1 MGELTV
7 GKWIRWQGVVAFVVV
22 MGLFAFVWFMLVD
35 TWVQRAIERAGTA
48 AVGAKVELDAA
59 DLSLM
64 PLGLT
69 LTRLQVT
76 NPDEPMTNAVEIAR
90 ITGTLETLELL
101 RRKVII
107 DAMTV
112 DGMRFNTPRRMSG
125 AIATAPKEKAV
136 PSEGTGGFSL
146 PSVEINDPKEILAKE
161 LDSLR
166 SLKMA
171 EELRMDVETAK
182 DKWKERIASLP
193 DKAKL
198 NEYKERIEKLKSA
211 GKGGLSGV
219 LGGVQE
225 INAIRGELRR
235 DLDRITSVKTAL
247 EQNLGSLK
255 TRANDI
261 VKVPQEDVKRLMEK
275 YSVSGQGL
283 ANVTRVLFRGPLAD
297 YVQTAVEWHQ
307 RLEPFLSRPT
317 EQKADVEVVKPLRGK
332 GVDVRFPER
341 APLPEW
347 LIRTSRVSLE
357 IPAGAISGEVK
368 NITAEQHVLGAP
380 LTFAFAGE
388 KLKGLEAIKVDGAI
402 NRVDRANP
410 KDTAHLKLAAY
421 QLDQLKLGGKD
432 APISLAQGV
441 ADLDV
446 HTTLRGPSLDADIA
460 SKVHGVRIEASK
472 TLAPGPVGE
481 AIAGSLADVKAFQVK
496 AEVTGTQDQFDMT
509 VESDLDEV
517 LKQAVGKQVKTQV
530 AKLEG
535 RLREAI
541 DEKVAT
547 QLADIKSKL
556 GGFDPL
562 IQDLAGRL
570 NFGQDI
576 LKLGA
581 SGLGGKSGGFKL
593 PF

>member
-1 MGELTV
+1 M

-22 MGLFAFVWFMLVD
+22 TGLLAFVWFLLVD

-59 DLSLM
+59 DLSLI

-76 NPDEPMTNAVEIAR
+76 NPDEPMTNAVEIAK

-107 DAMTV
+107 DALTV
-112 DGMRFNTPRRMSG
+112 DGMRFNTQRRTSG
-125 AIATAPKEKAV
+125 AIATAPKEKAE
-136 PSEGTGGFSL
+136 PSEGVGGISL

-161 LDSLR
+161 LDNLQ
-166 SLKMA
+166 SLKLA
-171 EELRMDVETAK
+171 ETLQAEVQAEK
-182 DKWKERIASLP
+182 DKWKQQIASLP

-198 NEYKERIEKLKSA
+198 NEYKQRIEKLKSA

-219 LGGVQE
+219 LGGIQE
-225 INAIRGELRR
+225 VKAIQEELRR
-235 DLDRITSVKTAL
+235 DLDRIKSVKTGL
-247 EQNLGSLK
+247 EQTVSSLK
-255 TRANDI
+255 TRVND
-261 VKVPQEDVKRLMEK
+261 VARLPQEDVKRLMEK

-297 YVQTAVEWHQ
+297 YVQAAVRWHQ
-307 RLEPFLSRPT
+307 RLEPFISRPT
-317 EQKADVEVVKPLRGK
+317 EQKAKAEVVKPLRGK

-380 LTFAFAGE
+380 LTFAFSGQN
-388 KLKGLEAIKVDGAI
+388 LKGIDAIKLDGTI
-402 NRVDRANP
+402 NRVDRATP
-410 KDTAHLKLAAY
+410 QDTAHLKLAAY
-421 QLDQLKLGGKD
+421 QLDQLKLGGEQ
-432 APISLAQGV
+432 APISLTQGI

-446 HTTLRGPSLDADIA
+446 RAALRESSLDAAIT
-460 SKVHGVRIEASK
+460 SKVRGARIEAGK
-472 TLAPGPVGE
+472 GLAPGPVGE
-481 AIAGSLADVKAFQVK
+481 AIAGALADVKAFQVK
-496 AEVTGTQDQFDMT
+496 ADVTGTQNQFDMK

-517 LKQAVGKQVKTQV
+517 LKQAVGKQAKAQV

-535 RLREAI
+535 RLRAAI
-541 DEKVAT
+541 DEKVAP
-547 QLADIKSKL
+547 QLVEIRSKL

-581 SGLGGKSGGFKL
+581 DGLGEKSGGFKL

>member
-1 MGELTV
+1 M

-22 MGLFAFVWFMLVD
+22 TGLLAFVWFLLVD

-59 DLSLM
+59 DLSLI

-76 NPDEPMTNAVEIAR
+76 NPDEPMTNAVEIAK

-112 DGMRFNTPRRMSG
+112 DGMRFNTQRRTSG
-125 AIATAPKEKAV
+125 AIATAPKEKAE
-136 PSEGTGGFSL
+136 PSEGVGGISL

-161 LDSLR
+161 LDNLQ
-166 SLKMA
+166 SLKLA
-171 EELRMDVETAK
+171 ETLQAEVQAEK
-182 DKWKERIASLP
+182 DKWKQQIASLP

-198 NEYKERIEKLKSA
+198 NEYKQRIEKLKSA

-219 LGGVQE
+219 LGGIQE
-225 INAIRGELRR
+225 VKVIQEELRR
-235 DLDRITSVKTAL
+235 DLDRIKSVKTGL
-247 EQNLGSLK
+247 EQTVSSLK
-255 TRANDI
+255 TRVND
-261 VKVPQEDVKRLMEK
+261 VARLPQEDVKRLMEK

-297 YVQTAVEWHQ
+297 YVQTAVRWHQ
-307 RLEPFLSRPT
+307 RLEPFISRPT
-317 EQKADVEVVKPLRGK
+317 EQKAKAEVVKPLRGK

-380 LTFAFAGE
+380 LTFAFSGQN
-388 KLKGLEAIKVDGAI
+388 LKGIDAIKLDGTI
-402 NRVDRANP
+402 NRVDRATP
-410 KDTAHLKLAAY
+410 QDTAHLKLAAY
-421 QLDQLKLGGKD
+421 QLDQLKLGGEQ
-432 APISLAQGV
+432 APISLTQGI

-446 HTTLRGPSLDADIA
+446 RAALRESSLDAAIT
-460 SKVHGVRIEASK
+460 SKVRGARIEAGK
-472 TLAPGPVGE
+472 GLAPGPVGE
-481 AIAGSLADVKAFQVK
+481 AIAGALADVKAFQVK
-496 AEVTGTQDQFDMT
+496 ADVTGTQNQFDMK

-517 LKQAVGKQVKTQV
+517 LKQAVGKQAKAQV

-535 RLREAI
+535 RLRAAI
-541 DEKVAT
+541 DEKVAP
-547 QLADIKSKL
+547 QLAEIRSKL

-581 SGLGGKSGGFKL
+581 DGLGEKSGGFKL

>member
-1 MGELTV
+1 M

-22 MGLFAFVWFMLVD
+22 TGLLAFVWFLLVD

-59 DLSLM
+59 DLSLI

-76 NPDEPMTNAVEIAR
+76 NPDEPMTNAVEIAK

-112 DGMRFNTPRRMSG
+112 DGMRFNTQRRTSG
-125 AIATAPKEKAV
+125 AIATAPKEKAE
-136 PSEGTGGFSL
+136 PSEGVGGISL

-161 LDSLR
+161 LDNLQ
-166 SLKMA
+166 SLKLA
-171 EELRMDVETAK
+171 ETLQAEVQAEK
-182 DKWKERIASLP
+182 DKWKQQIASLP

-198 NEYKERIEKLKSA
+198 NEYKQRIEKLKSA

-219 LGGVQE
+219 LGGIQE
-225 INAIRGELRR
+225 VKVIQEELRR
-235 DLDRITSVKTAL
+235 DLDRIKSVKTGL
-247 EQNLGSLK
+247 EQTVSSLK
-255 TRANDI
+255 TRVND
-261 VKVPQEDVKRLMEK
+261 VARLPQEDVKRLMEK

-297 YVQTAVEWHQ
+297 YVQAAVRWHQ
-307 RLEPFLSRPT
+307 RLEPFISRPT
-317 EQKADVEVVKPLRGK
+317 EQKAKAEVVKPLRGK

-380 LTFAFAGE
+380 LTFAFSGQN
-388 KLKGLEAIKVDGAI
+388 LKGIDAIKLDGTI
-402 NRVDRANP
+402 NRVDRATP
-410 KDTAHLKLAAY
+410 QDTAHLKLAAY
-421 QLDQLKLGGKD
+421 QLDQLKLGGEQ
-432 APISLAQGV
+432 APISLTQGI

-446 HTTLRGPSLDADIA
+446 RAALRESSLDAAIT
-460 SKVHGVRIEASK
+460 SKVRGARIEAGK
-472 TLAPGPVGE
+472 GLAPGPVGE
-481 AIAGSLADVKAFQVK
+481 AIAGALADVKAFQVK
-496 AEVTGTQDQFDMT
+496 ADVTGTQNQFDMK

-517 LKQAVGKQVKTQV
+517 LKQAVGKQAKAQV

-535 RLREAI
+535 RLRAAI
-541 DEKVAT
+541 DEKVAP
-547 QLADIKSKL
+547 QLAEIRSKL

-581 SGLGGKSGGFKL
+581 DGLGEKSGGFKL

>member
-1 MGELTV
+1 M

-22 MGLFAFVWFMLVD
+22 TGLLAFVWFLLVD

-59 DLSLM
+59 DLSLI

-76 NPDEPMTNAVEIAR
+76 NPDEPMTNAVEIAK

-112 DGMRFNTPRRMSG
+112 DGMRFNTQRRTSG
-125 AIATAPKEKAV
+125 AIATAPKEKAE
-136 PSEGTGGFSL
+136 PSEGVGGISL

-161 LDSLR
+161 LDNLQ
-166 SLKMA
+166 SLKLA
-171 EELRMDVETAK
+171 ETLQAEVQAEK
-182 DKWKERIASLP
+182 DKWKQQIASLP

-198 NEYKERIEKLKSA
+198 NEYKQRIEKLKSA

-219 LGGVQE
+219 LGGIQE
-225 INAIRGELRR
+225 VKVIQEELRR
-235 DLDRITSVKTAL
+235 DLDRIKSVKTGL
-247 EQNLGSLK
+247 EQTVSSLK
-255 TRANDI
+255 TRVND
-261 VKVPQEDVKRLMEK
+261 VARLPQEDVKRLMEK

-297 YVQTAVEWHQ
+297 YVQAAVRWHQ
-307 RLEPFLSRPT
+307 RLEPFISRPT
-317 EQKADVEVVKPLRGK
+317 EQKAKAEVVKPLRGK

-380 LTFAFAGE
+380 LTFAFSGQN
-388 KLKGLEAIKVDGAI
+388 LKGIDAIKLDGTI
-402 NRVDRANP
+402 NRVDRATP
-410 KDTAHLKLAAY
+410 QDTAHLKLAAY
-421 QLDQLKLGGKD
+421 QLDQLKLGGEQ
-432 APISLAQGV
+432 APISLTQGI

-446 HTTLRGPSLDADIA
+446 RAALRESSLDAAIT
-460 SKVHGVRIEASK
+460 SKVRGARIEAGK
-472 TLAPGPVGE
+472 GLAPGPVGE
-481 AIAGSLADVKAFQVK
+481 AIAGALADVKAFQVK
-496 AEVTGTQDQFDMT
+496 ADVTGTQNQFDMK

-517 LKQAVGKQVKTQV
+517 LKQAVGKQAKAQV

-535 RLREAI
+535 RLRAAI
-541 DEKVAT
+541 DEKVAP
-547 QLADIKSKL
+547 QLVEIRSKL

-581 SGLGGKSGGFKL
+581 DGLGEKSGGFKL

>member
-1 MGELTV
+1 M

-22 MGLFAFVWFMLVD
+22 TGLLAFVWFLLVD

-59 DLSLM
+59 DLSLI

-76 NPDEPMTNAVEIAR
+76 NPDEPMTNAVEIAK

-112 DGMRFNTPRRMSG
+112 DGMRFNTQRRTSG
-125 AIATAPKEKAV
+125 AIATAPKEKAE
-136 PSEGTGGFSL
+136 PSEGVGGISL

-161 LDSLR
+161 LDNLQ
-166 SLKMA
+166 SLKLA
-171 EELRMDVETAK
+171 ETLQAEVQAEK
-182 DKWKERIASLP
+182 DKWKQQVASLP

-198 NEYKERIEKLKSA
+198 NEYKQRIEKLKSA

-219 LGGVQE
+219 LGGIQE
-225 INAIRGELRR
+225 VKAIQEELRR
-235 DLDRITSVKTAL
+235 DLDRIKSVKTGL
-247 EQNLGSLK
+247 EQTVSSLK
-255 TRANDI
+255 TRVND
-261 VKVPQEDVKRLMEK
+261 VARLPQEDVKRLMEK

-297 YVQTAVEWHQ
+297 YVQAAVRWHQ
-307 RLEPFLSRPT
+307 RLEPFISRPT
-317 EQKADVEVVKPLRGK
+317 EQKAKAEVVKPLRGK

-380 LTFAFAGE
+380 LTFAFSGQN
-388 KLKGLEAIKVDGAI
+388 LKGIDAIKLDGTI
-402 NRVDRANP
+402 NRVDRATP
-410 KDTAHLKLAAY
+410 QDTAHLKLAAY
-421 QLDQLKLGGKD
+421 QLDQLKLGGEQ
-432 APISLAQGV
+432 APISLTQGI

-446 HTTLRGPSLDADIA
+446 RAALRESSLDAAIT
-460 SKVHGVRIEASK
+460 SKVRGARIEAGK
-472 TLAPGPVGE
+472 GLAPGPVGE
-481 AIAGSLADVKAFQVK
+481 AIAGALADVKAFQVK
-496 AEVTGTQDQFDMT
+496 ADVTGTQNQFDMK

-517 LKQAVGKQVKTQV
+517 LKQAVGKQAKAQV

-535 RLREAI
+535 RLRAAI
-541 DEKVAT
+541 DEKVAP
-547 QLADIKSKL
+547 QLVEIRSKL

-581 SGLGGKSGGFKL
+581 DGLGEKSGGFKL